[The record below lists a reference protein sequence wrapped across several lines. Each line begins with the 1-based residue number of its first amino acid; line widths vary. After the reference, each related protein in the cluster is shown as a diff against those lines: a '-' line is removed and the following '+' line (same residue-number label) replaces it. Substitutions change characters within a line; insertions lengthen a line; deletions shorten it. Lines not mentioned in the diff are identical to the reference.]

1 MSSKE
6 DFRMKLRM
14 GLVLAGSLAVL
25 SGACAGGGAGGT
37 AGTEAPG
44 PAAAGG
50 ETLAQGERPRENQ
63 FTREAADHL
72 EQAEAAGAP
81 DAAQPHYQAAVTSA
95 QQAIDAD
102 PRNPLPWHQQGR
114 AYIGLGD
121 FVMADSALDV
131 AEELRPI
138 YRIETE
144 GMRERAWIDLYQE
157 AVPLVNG
164 GDYEGAIEVFEKANA
179 IYRERPEVMVTLG
192 QIYAQTEQPEKAI
205 ENFRAAQ
212 EVIGS
217 ERVEQMDSATAADWR
232 EQGEQLPTLIA
243 NAYMQ
248 AGDYPAAT
256 NAIRELLAQDPE
268 NPEFL
273 RQLASLYVQMEQPD
287 SARPLYDRLLA
298 VGGMTNTE
306 YYQIGVGF
314 YQMDDY
320 DAAADAFRQA
330 AEASST
336 DRDAVEMWARS
347 LQLGLPPVGEGEDPA
362 SPEVL
367 AELEGAAERWMELDP
382 NNRNAYL
389 ILAQTTNRM
398 GNDQR
403 AGELVRA
410 IEALDVLVQNLQLQR
425 YRDGGGIV
433 SGSVQNVSRPA
444 GSPIDLTVTIYD
456 AQGNELGSQS
466 TQVSAPA
473 ADATANFQVDF
484 QSDVAIAGYTYDIGG

>member
-1 MSSKE
+1 
-6 DFRMKLRM
+6 
-14 GLVLAGSLAVL
+14 
-25 SGACAGGGAGGT
+25 
-37 AGTEAPG
+37 
-44 PAAAGG
+44 
-50 ETLAQGERPRENQ
+50 
-63 FTREAADHL
+63 
-72 EQAEAAGAP
+72 
-81 DAAQPHYQAAVTSA
+81 
-95 QQAIDAD
+95 
-102 PRNPLPWHQQGR
+102 
-114 AYIGLGD
+114 
-121 FVMADSALDV
+121 
-131 AEELRPI
+131 
-138 YRIETE
+138 
-144 GMRERAWIDLYQE
+144 
-157 AVPLVNG
+157 
-164 GDYEGAIEVFEKANA
+164 
-179 IYRERPEVMVTLG
+179 
-192 QIYAQTEQPEKAI
+192 
-205 ENFRAAQ
+205 
-212 EVIGS
+212 
-217 ERVEQMDSATAADWR
+217 MDSATAADWR